1 MTLQDVT
8 NVASVLVGK
17 PVDSPLANRFL
28 NEGIRL
34 LIARYPTACP
44 IKCLRVLWQSDGD
57 PYPMPAHRG
66 IYKVYRNK
74 QLYGDYRL
82 DEEGLFLNREG
93 EYQVYYYSAPQGF
106 VAEGERIPT
115 APEYDSELCKY
126 VAFSVLRSD
135 DPTNRLADRLI
146 EEFYD
151 NCAAIHQSLQG
162 RMRIPRSP
170 LPTPK
175 WR

>member
-1 MTLQDVT
+1 MTLQEVT
-8 NVASVLVGK
+8 DVASVLIGK
-17 PVDSPLANRFL
+17 PVDTALANRYL
-28 NEGIRL
+28 NEGLRL

-44 IKCLRVLWQSDGD
+44 VKCLRVLWQADGD
-57 PYPMPAHRG
+57 PYPMPPHRG
-66 IYKVYRNK
+66 IYKIYRNK
-74 QLYGDYRL
+74 QLYQDYRL

-93 EYQVYYYSAPQGF
+93 EYQVYYYSTPQGL
-106 VAEGERIPT
+106 VAEGEQIPS

-135 DPTNRLADRLI
+135 DPSNRLADRLI

-151 NCAAIHQSLQG
+151 NCAAIHKSLQG
-162 RMRIPRSP
+162 RLKKPYSP
-170 LPTPK
+170 FPTPT